1 MQALS
6 QQQINEKLNIPQ
18 GGCLKLIKCSVGTTE
33 TWNRHF
39 NRGLYDTNSIT
50 DIVPIFEDKETG
62 EMKLLL
68 TFINGYRLV
77 FICCIGRE
85 KK

>member
-1 MQALS
+1 MQALT
-6 QQQINEKLNIPQ
+6 QEQINAKLNIPD

-39 NRGLYDTNSIT
+39 NRGVYNTDAIT
-50 DIVPIFEDKETG
+50 EIVPICEDKETG

-68 TFINGYRLV
+68 TFINAYRLV
-77 FICCIGRE
+77 FICCIGRNN
-85 KK
+85 